1 MYKGTATKSDIEKA
15 ICSAVENV
23 VRFMLSLPFFPLCLI
38 LYIGRTFYNEFFKDP
53 FRISIK
59 DLDKHII
66 IANEKRK
73 ETVKRL
79 REIEEV
85 IKMVESNKMEDN
97 LELLYREKEYL
108 QSLLKPI
115 DSKIMLVNMVKMI
128 RENIDIF
135 YELYGRDNFKKLLNK
150 DTYKKIDE
158 ELKKIKAKEIDI
170 ESLYNFFIKEFP
182 IMIGELKEKA
192 KEKQQTQA
200 TSQHPIPLPQIP
212 VDRVDK
218 LVKYGSVEEWLSLI
232 KEALEKN
239 AKIMFPSMR
248 NYNTE
253 GYRNLLLAMI
263 TSDVPLSKLKEV
275 ITDRFAYRLIDY
287 LKKLTAR
294 ETIEISPESSDKDYI
309 DQAIEI
315 ICKEHFKEE
324 LTETEIIK
332 HYKLSLKD
340 KEMIIERRIIKDPIT
355 KKAKRIIYK
364 AL

>member
-1 MYKGTATKSDIEKA
+1 
-15 ICSAVENV
+15 
-23 VRFMLSLPFFPLCLI
+23 ML
-38 LYIGRTFYNEFFKDP
+38 K
-53 FRISIK
+53 
-59 DLDKHII
+59 
-66 IANEKRK
+66 
-73 ETVKRL
+73 
-79 REIEEV
+79 EIEEV
-85 IKMVESNKMEDN
+85 IKMVESNKMEGN
-97 LELLYREKEYL
+97 LMLLNMKKEQL
-108 QSLLKPI
+108 QTQLKLI

-135 YELYGRDNFKKLLNK
+135 YDLYGKDNFKKLLNK
-150 DTYKKIDE
+150 NTYKKIDE
-158 ELKKIKAKEIDI
+158 ELKKQKATEIDI
-170 ESLYNFFIKEFP
+170 ETLYEFFVKEFP
-182 IMIGELKEKA
+182 IMIDELKEKA
-192 KEKQQTQA
+192 IEKQQTQA
-200 TSQHPIPLPQIP
+200 TSPPQIP

-263 TSDVPLSKLKEV
+263 TSDVTLSKLKEV

-287 LKKLTAR
+287 LKKLIDR
-294 ETIEISPESSDKDYI
+294 ETIEISPESSDKEYI

-340 KEMIIERRIIKDPIT
+340 KEMIIERRIIKDTIT